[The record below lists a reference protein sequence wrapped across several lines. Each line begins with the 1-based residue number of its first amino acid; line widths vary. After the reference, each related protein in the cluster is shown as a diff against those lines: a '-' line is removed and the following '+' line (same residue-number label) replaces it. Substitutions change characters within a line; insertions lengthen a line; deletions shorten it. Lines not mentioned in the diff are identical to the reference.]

1 MAGGECGSGGKSGGA
16 MKYEDDSYNPS
27 SQEYISPERR
37 EYLERTTCKKCGL
50 FHSLCKCYKGE
61 QNEKIK

>member
-1 MAGGECGSGGKSGGA
+1 

-37 EYLERTTCKKCGL
+37 EYLERTTCKKYGL
-50 FHSLCKCYKGE
+50 FHSLCKCDKGE